1 MIKMIRVKS
10 ILLFVFLVTGT
21 VGNLHAQPE
30 DVDRRRLD
38 LKSQGIVAIAVRA
51 AQGDLERLKVEIHA
65 GLDQGLTVNQIKESL
80 VHMYAYCG
88 FPRSIRG
95 LQTLMEVLEDRK
107 SKGIKEVWGNEA
119 TVIADERSKYDRGK
133 EILGKLTGISQE
145 QPRKGYAAFAPEIE
159 IFLKEH
165 LFADLFERDVLT
177 YSERELVTI
186 SVLSAIGGV
195 EPMLQSHMTICLNI
209 GITPEQLK
217 QFASIIAAKVGEK
230 EGAIAQSILEKVLDN
245 RK

>member
-1 MIKMIRVKS
+1 M
-10 ILLFVFLVTGT
+10 
-21 VGNLHAQPE
+21 
-30 DVDRRRLD
+30 
-38 LKSQGIVAIAVRA
+38 
-51 AQGDLERLKVEIHA
+51 
-65 GLDQGLTVNQIKESL
+65 
-80 VHMYAYCG
+80 
-88 FPRSIRG
+88 
-95 LQTLMEVLEDRK
+95 
-107 SKGIKEVWGNEA
+107 
-119 TVIADERSKYDRGK
+119 
-133 EILGKLTGISQE
+133 
-145 QPRKGYAAFAPEIE
+145 
-159 IFLKEH
+159 KEH